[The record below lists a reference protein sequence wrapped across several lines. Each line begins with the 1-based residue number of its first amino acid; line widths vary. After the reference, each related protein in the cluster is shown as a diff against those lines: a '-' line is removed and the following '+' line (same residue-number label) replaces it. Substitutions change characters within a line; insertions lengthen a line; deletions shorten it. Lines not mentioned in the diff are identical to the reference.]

1 MKLTWLGHACFK
13 LECQDGVVVFD
24 PFKDHSVPG
33 LKVIRENAD
42 LVLCSHEH
50 DDHYGI
56 ECVATTGNDTSFVIH
71 TIDSFHDNQNG
82 SLRGK
87 NIIHIVET
95 EGMKV
100 VHLGD
105 IGCDFDTSL
114 IRNCDVLLIPIGG
127 YYTIDSNKAL
137 ELINQIQPRVTIP
150 MHYKGDSF
158 GYPVLS
164 TIDEFIKQASNPVF
178 YDSNVMTIDSS
189 TCKQTAI
196 LDLHS
201 RIA

>member
-13 LECQDGVVVFD
+13 LESIDGTIIFD

-33 LKVIRENAD
+33 LKEIRESAD

-50 DDHYGI
+50 DDHHGL
-56 ECVATTGNDTSFVIH
+56 ECVTQTGNKTSFVIH
-71 TIDSFHDNQNG
+71 TINSYHDDKEG
-82 SLRGK
+82 ALRGK

-105 IGCDFDTSL
+105 IGCDFETSS
-114 IRNCDVLLIPIGG
+114 INNCDVLLIPIGG
-127 YYTIDSNKAL
+127 YYTIDTQMAL
-137 ELINQIQPRVTIP
+137 MFIDKSKPRVTIP
-150 MHYKGDSF
+150 MHYRSDSF

-164 TIDEFIKQASNPVF
+164 TIDEFLNKASNVVN
-178 YDSNVMTIDSS
+178 YDSNTITIDSFTS
-189 TCKQTAI
+189 KQTAI
-196 LDLHS
+196 LNLK
-201 RIA
+201 

>member
-13 LECQDGVVVFD
+13 LESIDGTIIFD

-33 LKVIRENAD
+33 LKEIRESAD

-50 DDHYGI
+50 DDHHGL
-56 ECVATTGNDTSFVIH
+56 ECVTQTGNKTSFVIH
-71 TIDSFHDNQNG
+71 TINSYHDDKEG
-82 SLRGK
+82 ALRGK

-105 IGCDFDTSL
+105 IGCDFETSS
-114 IRNCDVLLIPIGG
+114 INNCDVLLIPIGG
-127 YYTIDSNKAL
+127 YYTIDTQMAL
-137 ELINQIQPRVTIP
+137 KFIDKIKPRVTIP
-150 MHYKGDSF
+150 MHYRSDSF

-164 TIDEFIKQASNPVF
+164 TIDEFLNKASNVVN
-178 YDSNVMTIDSS
+178 YDSNTITIDSFTS
-189 TCKQTAI
+189 KQTAI
-196 LDLHS
+196 LNLK
-201 RIA
+201 